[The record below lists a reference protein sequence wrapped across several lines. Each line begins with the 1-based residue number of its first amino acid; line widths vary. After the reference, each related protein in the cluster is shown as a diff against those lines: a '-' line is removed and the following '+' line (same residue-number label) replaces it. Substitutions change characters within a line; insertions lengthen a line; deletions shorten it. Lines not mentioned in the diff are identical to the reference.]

1 MKAAPPAAALLQP
14 DAHRVPVLR
23 AAGRLGPRARWP
35 RRWLAG
41 LLDWIRAAGARHPF
55 RTAWLVLTAGMLVI
69 LALFSRGAGL
79 TVRQQ
84 LFLAAATV
92 VLAWLCTWIIFLEHD
107 DPAGKS
113 PPAPPAAP

>member
-1 MKAAPPAAALLQP
+1 MKAAAPPQP
-14 DAHRVPVLR
+14 VDRRVPVLG
-23 AAGRLGPRARWP
+23 AVGRPGPRARWP

-41 LLDWIRAAGARHPF
+41 LLDWLRAAGARHPF
-55 RTAWLVLTAGMLVI
+55 CMAWLALAAGMLVI

-79 TVRQQ
+79 TMRQQ

-107 DPAGKS
+107 DPAGRS